1 MDWPRPGAG
10 TALRRSLMLRCP
22 RCGSTGIFR
31 GLTMVDDCPRCG
43 MHFERSQGYWLGAMT
58 ISLLT
63 TILVVVGVIVGG
75 IVLTWP
81 EVPWTAVTAAGVA
94 GGLLVPLAFYNH
106 SKVLWVALERQFRS
120 RSEPYA

>member
-1 MDWPRPGAG
+1 
-10 TALRRSLMLRCP
+10 MLRCP

-31 GLTMVDDCPRCG
+31 GLTMVAECPRCA

-58 ISLLT
+58 ISLAT

-75 IVLTWP
+75 MLLTWP
-81 EVPWTAVTAAGVA
+81 EVPWTAVTLAGVA